1 MGLPFEI
8 ESLKLSQNL
17 IVAAH
22 LWLTSQILLNSSCS
36 TTSLLKDARATASM
50 SKQTTHDELKKSSPK
65 ITRAS
70 SVDKV
75 LA

>member
-1 MGLPFEI
+1 
-8 ESLKLSQNL
+8 
-17 IVAAH
+17 
-22 LWLTSQILLNSSCS
+22 
-36 TTSLLKDARATASM
+36 LLKDARATASM